1 MCYILH
7 INNDSTN
14 NALDF
19 KIQVVIFLSL
29 LIFFAVNFSPVTDI
43 LCPFLQSTL
52 YLWKQNVL
60 HKI

>member
-1 MCYILH
+1 MCFILH
-7 INNDSTN
+7 INNNSTN
-14 NALDF
+14 NALDL

-29 LIFFAVNFSPVTDI
+29 FIFFVNFSPVTDI

-52 YLWKQNVL
+52 CLWKQNVL

>member
-1 MCYILH
+1 MCLILH
-7 INNDSTN
+7 INNNSIN

-29 LIFFAVNFSPVTDI
+29 FIFFVNSSPVTDI
-43 LCPFLQSTL
+43 ICPFLKSTL
-52 YLWKQNVL
+52 CLWKQHVL